1 MLKDVI
7 KLTTRIYNEI
17 LNESHVPLS
26 AISLYDS
33 YRKLGEVIE
42 NTHLVANHYLALRFD
57 EGFLQNS
64 SFGEP
69 IDKWHYFFNQDLE
82 RLNSAVKS
90 HLIQLQGLGI
100 QDPQNPD
107 DRIFILDTLFYVK
120 SYYTFVRDHYNAGYL
135 NRKATHI
142 SCNVLITKY
151 DNQTVYISEGKSID
165 VSTYEKRCELKA
177 LLLTKLEKLRNLHQR
192 LGLYLKEHYTLND
205 LIR

>member
-57 EGFLQNS
+57 EGCLQNS

-82 RLNSAVKS
+82 CLNNAVKN
-90 HLIQLQGLGI
+90 HLMQLQSLGI
-100 QDPQNPD
+100 QDPQNSD
-107 DRIFILDTLFYVK
+107 NRIFILDTLFYVK
-120 SYYTFVRDHYNAGYL
+120 SYYGFVRNHYNVGYL
-135 NRKATHI
+135 NRKGTYI

-151 DNQTVYISEGKSID
+151 DHQTVYVSEGKNID

-177 LLLTKLEKLRNLHQR
+177 SLLVKLRKLRSLHQR
-192 LGLYLKEHYTLND
+192 LGLYLKEHYTIND